1 MIKDPRVAKITFTG
15 SVPVGKALA
24 AQAGAHMKPC
34 TMELGGHSPVLVYPD
49 IDLDRVTDILVTRK
63 FANSAQVCVSPNR
76 FFVHQDIVD
85 EFSQLFCA
93 KAAALQVGN
102 GLDPNVQMGPLANLR
117 RLEAVE
123 RLVDDALT
131 RGAEL
136 LLGGKRL
143 AGDGFFF
150 PPTVLKSVTLDSELM
165 TIEPFGPVVPI
176 VSFTDDEEVLRY
188 ANETVFTNCEKRQRV
203 LADRLKVGT
212 IGINDIPTH
221 TADIPLGG
229 WKESGIG
236 VEGGVEMT
244 NAYLKSQF
252 RYVWNG
258 K

>member
-1 MIKDPRVAKITFTG
+1 
-15 SVPVGKALA
+15 
-24 AQAGAHMKPC
+24 
-34 TMELGGHSPVLVYPD
+34 
-49 IDLDRVTDILVTRK
+49 
-63 FANSAQVCVSPNR
+63 
-76 FFVHQDIVD
+76 
-85 EFSQLFCA
+85 
-93 KAAALQVGN
+93 
-102 GLDPNVQMGPLANLR
+102 MGPLANLR

-150 PPTVLKSVTLDSELM
+150 PPTILKSVTLDSELM
-165 TIEPFGPVVPI
+165 TVEPFGPVVPI

-188 ANETVFTNCEKRQRV
+188 ANETVYGLAAYIFTNCEKRQRV